1 MEVFGGTI
9 LRWDLVAGAV
19 EDFYSQGLPFR
30 VQIVMVVEEAYHQK
44 IHLHHVFRSE
54 GSQASAARFAT
65 LPRHFPSCVS

>member
-30 VQIVMVVEEAYHQK
+30 VQIVVVVEEAYHQ
-44 IHLHHVFRSE
+44 
-54 GSQASAARFAT
+54 
-65 LPRHFPSCVS
+65 